1 MNTAGI
7 LLLLLF
13 SINSWALS
21 PAQVVHPVTGVMIN
35 TTQLETRE
43 APPLPEASGLK
54 FYIACHEALEIKLLA
69 ENQTHDLCL
78 NPIPLPEIQSIQQIS
93 SELALETFE
102 RFKAREKH
110 PEYQIF
116 LRECHITQSKF
127 HRDIARL
134 TMESYDIS
142 FLNREAPQLENDR
155 NGAMPEGY
163 KIEKYYG
170 HNPEAC
176 YQTGLKAA
184 LFIPDEGDHVV
195 FAITGTEGSD
205 TYRSGKKRET
215 YLSVKPSAFGLI
227 GHSKPVGSEI
237 SAKEKD
243 KEDWTPIVG
252 ARQFRSEC
260 GQQMMADAIE
270 YATKHNKR
278 IVFTGHSLGGA
289 ISQAMGYEVQ
299 RRLMLQNPAARPV
312 EVVSFMSAGG
322 RGLVRKS
329 ERQVE
334 QRLNSVMYASR
345 VDIVSVTGAHVA
357 EIREM
362 VRTDEYEQE
371 FRTLKKPVLET
382 HTLEMSGF
390 KDLGESQHMT
400 EKELGL
406 SFNNYVQSFYKPKE

>member
-1 MNTAGI
+1 MK
-7 LLLLLF
+7 LLFFVAALIF
-13 SINSWALS
+13 SINSWAFV
-21 PAQVVHPVTGVMIN
+21 PATIIHPITGAAIN
-35 TTQLETRE
+35 TTQLETLE
-43 APPLPEASGLK
+43 EPALPEAAGLK
-54 FYIACHEALEIKLLA
+54 FYIACHEALEAKLLA
-69 ENQTHDLCL
+69 ENQTHDLCQ
-78 NPIPLPEIQSIQQIS
+78 NPIPLPEINSIQQIT
-93 SELALETFE
+93 SELALETFQ
-102 RFKAREKH
+102 RFKARENH
-110 PEYQIF
+110 PEYQAF
-116 LRECHITQSKF
+116 LGVCQNTQALF

-134 TMESYDIS
+134 TTESYDIS
-142 FLNREAPQLENDR
+142 FLNRETPNLENDR

-163 KIEKYYG
+163 RVEKYYG
-170 HNPEAC
+170 NNPEAC

-184 LFIPDEGDHVV
+184 LFLPDEGDHVV

-215 YLSVKPSAFGLI
+215 YLSVKPSTFGFI
-227 GHSKPVGSEI
+227 GHTKPVGSEI

-243 KEDWTPIVG
+243 KEDWTPTVG

-299 RRLMLQNPAARPV
+299 RRLLAQNPAARPV

-322 RGLVRKS
+322 RGLVRRS

-345 VDIVSVTGAHVA
+345 GDIVSVTGNHVA

-362 VRTDEYEQE
+362 VRTDVYEQE
-371 FRTLKKPVLET
+371 FSSLKKPVLET
-382 HTLEMSGF
+382 HTLDMSGF
-390 KDLGESQHMT
+390 RDLAEAQHMT
-400 EKELGL
+400 EKELGE
-406 SFNNYVQSFYKPKE
+406 SFNEYMHSFYKPKK